1 MRLKNIIL
9 SSLAL
14 AASVSAA
21 AQDAKTEYV
30 FNPHWYVQGQVGGQ
44 YTLGEGSFGDLFS
57 PNIQFS
63 AGYNLT
69 EVLGFRAGI
78 NAWQSKGAWDGM
90 GKGKDYDWKY
100 SYVAPNVDVVANL
113 SHLIGGYNPERLFNV
128 SVFAGIGMNI
138 AFNNDEANEVNA
150 LLQSE
155 LGSTRQS
162 LRNVWDGT
170 KVRFQGR
177 FGAMGDFRINDKF
190 SVGLELQA
198 TVLNDNYNSKKATSA
213 DWYFNGLVGVKYNF
227 GKTYSKRAVKVVDLE
242 NTNANVQ
249 ERVVEKIV
257 EKQVPGPVREVKV
270 VEPLRQDIY
279 FTISSNKVSLTEMQK
294 VESLAEYLKK
304 YPESKISITGYADK
318 GTGNPNINLK
328 ISKKRAQVVADTLV
342 EQFGIDSSRIVV
354 DAKGDTAQPHKEQIL
369 NRVSVCI
376 AK

>member
-14 AASVSAA
+14 AASLSAT
-21 AQDAKTEYV
+21 AQNAKTEYV

-57 PNIQFS
+57 PNVQVS

-69 EVLGFRAGI
+69 EVLGFRAGV

-90 GKGKDYDWKY
+90 GKSQDYDWKY

-138 AFNNDEANEVNA
+138 AFHNDEANEVNG
-150 LLQSE
+150 LLQAGESDY
-155 LGSTRQS
+155 QS
-162 LRNVWDGT
+162 LRNLWDGT

-177 FGAMGDFRINDKF
+177 FGAIGDFRINDKF

-198 TVLNDNYNSKKATSA
+198 NILNDNYNSKKASNA

-227 GKTYSKRAVKVVDLE
+227 GKTYSKRAAKVVELE
-242 NTNANVQ
+242 NTNVQ

-257 EKQVPGPVREVKV
+257 EKQVPGPIREIKV

-279 FTISSNKVSLTEMQK
+279 FTISSNRVSLTEMQK
-294 VESLAEYLKK
+294 VESLAAYLKK
-304 YPESKISITGYADK
+304 YPESKVTVTGYADK
-318 GTGNPNINLK
+318 GTGNPTINMK
-328 ISKKRAQVVADTLV
+328 ISKKRAQVVADTLIN
-342 EQFGIDSSRIVV
+342 EFGIDASRIVV
-354 DAKGDTAQPHKEQIL
+354 DAKGDTEQPHKEQVL

-376 AK
+376 AQ

>member
-90 GKGKDYDWKY
+90 GKVDYDWKY
-100 SYVAPNVDVVANL
+100 SYVAPNADVVANL
-113 SHLIGGYNPERLFNV
+113 SHLFGGYNPERLFNV

-138 AFNNDEANEVNA
+138 AFNNDEANEVNG
-150 LLQSE
+150 LLQGANSDY
-155 LGSTRQS
+155 QS
-162 LRNVWDGT
+162 LRNLWDGT

-198 TVLNDNYNSKKATSA
+198 NVINDNYNSKKATNA

-227 GKTYSKRAVKVVDLE
+227 GKTYTKRAKVVDLE
-242 NTNANVQ
+242 NTNAAVQ

-257 EKQVPGPVREVKV
+257 EKVVPGPVREIKV

-279 FTISSNKVSLTEMQK
+279 FTISSNHVSLTEMQK
-294 VESLAEYLKK
+294 VESLAAFLKK
-304 YPESKISITGYADK
+304 YPDAKVSVTGYADR
-318 GTGNPNINLK
+318 GTGNPTINMKL
-328 ISKKRAQVVADTLV
+328 SKKRAQVVADTLV
-342 EQFGIDSSRIVV
+342 EKFGIDASRISVE
-354 DAKGDTAQPHKEQIL
+354 AKGDIEQPHKEQVL
-369 NRVSVCI
+369 NRVSICI